1 MAAEIRRIAIG
12 LEGHQT
18 LELRVADDVYQ
29 SLRDAVEDDNAK
41 RWHLV
46 RTLESEVIVDL
57 SKVVYL
63 SLASQEHR
71 VGF

>member
-1 MAAEIRRIAIG
+1 MAEIKRITIG
-12 LEGHQT
+12 LEGPQS
-18 LELRVADDVYQ
+18 LDLRVTDEAYN
-29 SLRDAVEDDNAK
+29 SLRAALEAGSE
-41 RWHLV
+41 RGWHIV
-46 RTLESEVIVDL
+46 PTQDSEVLVDL